1 MKERNVS
8 VPLNLIATK
17 IADSLPS
24 QTRRSPHLFACTQK
38 ICTLGFFP
46 LLLDGVHSRA
56 VFQSDTFAFPA
67 WELHERVLI
76 CERMK

>member
-17 IADSLPS
+17 IADTLPS
-24 QTRRSPHLFACTQK
+24 LTRHSPHLFACTQK
-38 ICTLGFFP
+38 ISTLFFP
-46 LLLDGVHSRA
+46 SLLDGVHSHA
-56 VFQSDTFAFPA
+56 VLQSNTFAFPGL
-67 WELHERVLI
+67 ELHERILI